1 MIEPEE
7 MATYPRH
14 EALISPP
21 QLADYLGVPLSTLY
35 NWRSR
40 RIGPPAYRIGRHVRF
55 RRQDIEAWLEN
66 LRDDR
71 AEQADWPA
79 GGEQ

>member
-1 MIEPEE
+1 M
-7 MATYPRH
+7 MQRGTADDYGNGQ
-14 EALISPP
+14 ALISPP

-55 RRQDIEAWLEN
+55 RRFPC
-66 LRDDR
+66 R
-71 AEQADWPA
+71 
-79 GGEQ
+79 